1 MISIL
6 GKVVAIVS
14 AFFLLWLMRTSL
26 PSYDELTGPLP
37 FTATPQAAAATDN
50 LRIELGKPLLSKA
63 VRYKAFGRAYER
75 TTDGVW
81 LIIPVEVQAMREST
95 QVRGAVW
102 QALDG
107 RRYAASQRVE
117 DATGNLAGKNI
128 QPGLPRRNLL
138 VFELPE
144 DAAHD
149 GVLLLSEQA
158 FPRLAAEL
166 RLPYRGGPVSVPT
179 TDLDLDGLHAG
190 R

>member
-1 MISIL
+1 MMSIL
-6 GKVVAIVS
+6 GKVAAVVS
-14 AFFLLWLMRTSL
+14 AFLLLWLMRTSL

-37 FTATPQAAAATDN
+37 FTAAPQAAAATDN
-50 LRIELGKPLLSKA
+50 LKIEVGKPLFAKTI
-63 VRYKAFGRAYER
+63 RYKAFGRAYER
-75 TTDGVW
+75 ATDGVW

-95 QVRGAVW
+95 HVRGAIW
-102 QALDG
+102 QAPDG

-117 DATGNLAGKNI
+117 DATGNLAGKSV
-128 QPGLPRRNLL
+128 QPGLARRNFL

-144 DAAHD
+144 DAAHE

-158 FPRLAAEL
+158 FPRLTAEL

-179 TDLDLDGLHAG
+179 MDLDLDGLHAG